1 MKILFT
7 LMACVFA
14 SNLYAQTAPEV
25 STSKVSTP
33 EVNTEVQQLLGQL
46 ERSGCQFNRNGTWY
60 DSAEA
65 KTHLQ
70 RKLDYLNRKGTLKNT
85 EQFIELAG
93 SKSSS
98 SGKPYQVK
106 CSDGHAV
113 TSASWLTKAL
123 QALRTQAQS
132 Q

>member
-25 STSKVSTP
+25 ST
-33 EVNTEVQQLLGQL
+33 EIQQLLGQL

-98 SGKPYQVK
+98 TGKTYSVK
-106 CSDGHAV
+106 CDNDSPIPSNV
-113 TSASWLTKAL
+113 WLTKAL
-123 QALRTQAQS
+123 SNLRK
-132 Q
+132 